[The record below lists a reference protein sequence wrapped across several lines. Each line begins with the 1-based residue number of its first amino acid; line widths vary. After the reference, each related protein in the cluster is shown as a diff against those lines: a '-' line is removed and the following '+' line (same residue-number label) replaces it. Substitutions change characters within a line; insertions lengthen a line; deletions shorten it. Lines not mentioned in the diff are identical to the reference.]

1 MVMALNVVSI
11 VHERRVRLVFSKAI
25 LASAFTTTSPPYFT
39 FGCEN
44 GVGPNPNLVARF
56 IVPGAPT
63 VMECQ
68 LDVDLAPGGVYSFI
82 AEQVS
87 DSDGAE
93 QSGSEKVYA
102 TFGTPTKV
110 TVQGAITESDRL
122 LYGIDLQYEGAD
134 FVEGPD
140 GDLAHTSG
148 PALVRRDL
156 WHRTL
161 SDGLPWEPTFGV
173 HARGWIDGAP
183 GAVYTLRGR
192 TADQMLE
199 DDRVRDVEVKVTQD
213 DTKGE
218 ATVDI
223 RPTLIG
229 DAAVSSV
236 QPITQSFS
244 AT

>member
-1 MVMALNVVSI
+1 MAMNLNVAVA
-11 VHERRVRLVFSKAI
+11 VHERRIRLIFTDAVGAAGFT
-25 LASAFTTTSPPYFT
+25 ASSPPYFT

-44 GVGPNPNLVARF
+44 GLGPNPALVARF
-56 IVPGAPT
+56 VVPGAPT

-68 LDVDLAPGGVYSFI
+68 LDTDLVSGGVYSFI
-82 AEQVS
+82 AEGVENVS
-87 DSDGAE
+87 GLD
-93 QSGSEKVYA
+93 QSGTEQVFL
-102 TFGTPTKV
+102 TFGQGTTV
-110 TVQGAITESDRL
+110 AVQGAVTESDRL

-161 SDGLPWEPTFGV
+161 SDGLPWEASYGV

-213 DTKGE
+213 DESSE